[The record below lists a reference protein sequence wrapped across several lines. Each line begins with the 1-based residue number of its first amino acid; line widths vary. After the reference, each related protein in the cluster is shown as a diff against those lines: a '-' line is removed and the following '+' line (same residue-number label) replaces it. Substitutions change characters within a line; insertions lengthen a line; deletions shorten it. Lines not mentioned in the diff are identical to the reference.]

1 MRKTVLLIGLGR
13 FGRHVARKLH
23 ELNHEILAVDKDE
36 EFVNMSLS
44 YVTNALVADSTDQH
58 FLESLGIRNFDLCI
72 VAIGDDFQSSLETTS
87 LLKELGA
94 NYVVSRAS
102 RGIHEKFLLRN
113 GADEVVYPEK
123 QLAQWTAIPF
133 SGGEPFMQPSPL
145 AKLAAD
151 IHARGLDVW
160 TYSGF
165 TLEELIAKD
174 NPAIDALLREI
185 DVLVDGRYEDKQ
197 RDLTLRFR
205 GSKNQRIID
214 MNSWRRT
221 GQLRLLY
228 QD

>member
-1 MRKTVLLIGLGR
+1 MKIRIAGIVDDSVVDGDGMRLTVFTQGCPHHCAGCHNMNTHPFDGGR
-13 FGRHVARKLH
+13 
-23 ELNHEILAVDKDE
+23 ETDTEQILAEVDA
-36 EFVNMSLS
+36 NPLL
-44 YVTNALVADSTDQH
+44 N
-58 FLESLGIRNFDLCI
+58 GI
-72 VAIGDDFQSSLETTS
+72 T
-87 LLKELGA
+87 
-94 NYVVSRAS
+94 
-102 RGIHEKFLLRN
+102 
-113 GADEVVYPEK
+113 
-123 QLAQWTAIPF
+123 F

-145 AKLAAD
+145 ARLAAD

-165 TLEELIAKD
+165 TLEELIAKH